1 MSGGNGRPVS
11 SPTFGDR
18 LTQAV
23 AERES
28 QIVLGID
35 PDPAKLWPAAIEAT
49 SEARA
54 HLALTFSEAE
64 AAAGES
70 PPSAGA
76 VARLEAAA
84 AVLAH
89 CRALIDAAGPACGA
103 GKPQPPRFPRLRAP
117 RLPAP
122 AAPRR

>member
-54 HLALTFSEAE
+54 HLAITFSEAE

-70 PPSAGA
+70 PPTAGA
-76 VARLEAAA
+76 AAPPEGPA

-89 CRALIDAAGPACGA
+89 RRAPIDAPGPARGA
-103 GKPQPPRFPRLRAP
+103 RQPPP
-117 RLPAP
+117 
-122 AAPRR
+122 

>member
-35 PDPAKLWPAAIEAT
+35 PDPVKLWPAAIEAT

-84 AVLAH
+84 GGLAL
-89 CRALIDAAGPACGA
+89 CRAVIEAAAAAWLAVYPAVSLLYGHRSS
-103 GKPQPPRFPRLRAP
+103 P
-117 RLPAP
+117 
-122 AAPRR
+122 